1 MTFYDS
7 RYDILR
13 VSPLKKASSE
23 AFLFILFYLKQH
35 YTFDANPFLAKRGM
49 KLEALHVKGAKIPTA
64 FLHEL
69 IEEAITHSGDAAL

>member
-13 VSPLKKASSE
+13 VSALKKAPAE
-23 AFLFILFYLKQH
+23 AFLFILFYLQQH

-49 KLEALHVKGAKIPTA
+49 KLEALHVNVSHA
-64 FLHEL
+64 
-69 IEEAITHSGDAAL
+69 